1 MQTFVRSALLVSVA
15 TAALSCASAPPP
27 PVRFSEVPAAPSGD
41 AYPNWP
47 HPPVKTLAEMQELD
61 RAALEIRS
69 EEGAGAGTTGAS
81 KVEAYVPEFDRD
93 LKLKVKR
100 VPGRLDGWN
109 NSPRKEIAAYRIQEL
124 FLEPEDYV
132 VPTTA
137 PRCPTVEEWS
147 EHHGAA
153 SPTVEG
159 TNCVLIIGAFWM
171 KNIELPDPLFDA
183 ERFASDPRYA
193 YHLANFNVLTYLIN
207 HHDNRRGN
215 FLVSE
220 NDDDRR
226 VFAIDNGTTF
236 GA

>member
-1 MQTFVRSALLVSVA
+1 MK
-15 TAALSCASAPPP
+15 
-27 PVRFSEVPAAPSGD
+27 EGD
-41 AYPNWP
+41 
-47 HPPVKTLAEMQELD
+47 
-61 RAALEIRS
+61 
-69 EEGAGAGTTGAS
+69 
-81 KVEAYVPEFDRD
+81 
-93 LKLKVKR
+93 R
-100 VPGRLDGWN
+100 VLGH
-109 NSPRKEIAAYRIQEL
+109 Y
-124 FLEPEDYV
+124 DYV

-207 HHDNRRGN
+207 HHDNRSGN

-236 GA
+236 GAWLFNWFYPPSFAWRNIRVSALPRATVERLRALRREDLDRLAVVAQLDADDAGTSDHALLPASSPGRL